1 MPNPQSIPVHWVEES
16 ASSTMAVEVAV
27 RLRVVTSIVV
37 VVIVAVKVVVVT
49 RAVIGGVEIVSVAAG
64 AMTNV

>member
-16 ASSTMAVEVAV
+16 ASSTIAEVAV
-27 RLRVVTSIVV
+27 RLRVVTLIVV